1 MGNGVNIP
9 FSNILSVTKICPSLA
24 TLALEI
30 LKRAQVIH
38 LKLEEL
44 RDVGSPKATTTRI

>member
-24 TLALEI
+24 TLALGIFEEGSSDSSEVGGT
-30 LKRAQVIH
+30 KRCR
-38 LKLEEL
+38 E
-44 RDVGSPKATTTRI
+44 PKSYNN